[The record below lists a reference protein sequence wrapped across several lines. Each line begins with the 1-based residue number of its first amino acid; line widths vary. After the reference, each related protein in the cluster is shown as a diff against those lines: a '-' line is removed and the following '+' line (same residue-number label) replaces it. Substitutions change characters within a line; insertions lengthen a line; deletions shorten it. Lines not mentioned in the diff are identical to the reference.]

1 MVDPRFTELSV
12 DKNSQDE
19 FAIKIFAAIFGI
31 ICITK

>member
-1 MVDPRFTELSV
+1 MVDPRFTVLSV

-31 ICITK
+31 FRITK